1 MLADIGGAM
10 GLILGLNIL
19 DVIMFCIK
27 SGVLLKTG
35 KSSILVKHFN
45 FWKKKIV
52 KISKNFRDLNTYF
65 IKGDVKNKVKINVS
79 NPFKKSPTVDTL
91 DGSSSTDHFECYHK
105 SCIDAVF

>member
-35 KSSILVKHFN
+35 KSSNLMFKY
-45 FWKKKIV
+45 
-52 KISKNFRDLNTYF
+52 KN
-65 IKGDVKNKVKINVS
+65 
-79 NPFKKSPTVDTL
+79 
-91 DGSSSTDHFECYHK
+91 
-105 SCIDAVF
+105 